1 MFLLEERFDYKYA
14 PILSLSLS
22 EMEALENLPEKDK
35 DLILPIFPLK
45 GWMSSQLLDNSLKK
59 IKKTIGDRR
68 WIASFDKSYL
78 SDNKDYLL
86 KGTYPREVFY
96 QLVELKNLKMVTITG
111 TAFCE
116 ISQRPF
122 QLFFLTTCHNSKIK

>member
-45 GWMSSQLLDNSLKK
+45 GWMSSQLLENSLKK
-59 IKKTIGDRR
+59 IR
-68 WIASFDKSYL
+68 
-78 SDNKDYLL
+78 
-86 KGTYPREVFY
+86 
-96 QLVELKNLKMVTITG
+96 
-111 TAFCE
+111 
-116 ISQRPF
+116 
-122 QLFFLTTCHNSKIK
+122 